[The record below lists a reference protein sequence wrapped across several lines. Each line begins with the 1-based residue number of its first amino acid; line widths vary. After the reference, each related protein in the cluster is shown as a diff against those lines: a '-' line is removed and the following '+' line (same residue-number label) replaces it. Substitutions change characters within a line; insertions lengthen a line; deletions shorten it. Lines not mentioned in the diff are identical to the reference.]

1 MKYSD
6 DKNISETDRKSSSK
20 IRSMKNIIDLQEIKR
35 SPKHNRS

>member
-6 DKNISETDRKSSSK
+6 DKKFDETDRKSSSK
-20 IRSMKNIIDLQEIKR
+20 IRSMKNIIDIQEIKR

>member
-6 DKNISETDRKSSSK
+6 DKKFGETDRKSSSK
-20 IRSMKNIIDLQEIKR
+20 IRSMKNIIDIQEIKR